1 MATLESLI
9 TLDDESTLNDLMKN
23 IKPYLKTG
31 ASGTSGIFSKMT
43 GDTAPAF
50 LSSNGQLRTRLD
62 HILKSRWGKRV
73 LSPYVLSVYE
83 DNKDEDA
90 TVEDFQN
97 AISMDLQY
105 VYAQK
110 WQKLYET
117 CNFTYD
123 PIANVDGTSTT
134 TETRNL
140 TETHDITENHT
151 GTDTDEHT
159 GTDNISHEGTQTA
172 ERTGTDTITDT
183 GTDTISHT
191 GTDTDTDTKTGSD
204 IVKEDTDVFGYNS
217 DTATPSGTKTSTT
230 TPGVV
235 DTIKHEKATT
245 DTDTK
250 DLTNETTYNSANTR
264 TDNLSDNRTVNL
276 TDKNTKD
283 LKDTRTGTIGN
294 SGTVTTTI
302 TRKGNIGVT
311 TTQQMIEAE
320 RKVWEWLLYDVILK
334 DALDF
339 LTIPCYLD

>member
-9 TLDDESTLNDLMKN
+9 HLDDDSTLNDLMKN
-23 IKPYLKTG
+23 IKPYLKTE
-31 ASGTSGIFSKMT
+31 ATGTSGIFSKMT

-105 VYAQK
+105 TYAQK

-123 PIANVDGTSTT
+123 PIANVDGKETVTTTHGKKTEYIRSEKVHKDTSTQAPFEESVHMKYDKDHSKQTDTLHPHIDIT
-134 TETRNL
+134 TETRP
-140 TETHDITENHT
+140 DITTESEKQIAGFDSPT
-151 GTDTDEHT
+151 YAPSEKQIDTEKAHEVVTKVDIPEKIEEH
-159 GTDNISHEGTQTA
+159 DVLK
-172 ERTGTDTITDT
+172 D
-183 GTDTISHT
+183 
-191 GTDTDTDTKTGSD
+191 K
-204 IVKEDTDVFGYNS
+204 KEDIQTTKSPEKKNILDHVENGFTDI
-217 DTATPSGTKTSTT
+217 DKDSG
-230 TPGVV
+230 V
-235 DTIKHEKATT
+235 DTV
-245 DTDTK
+245 
-250 DLTNETTYNSANTR
+250 ET
-264 TDNLSDNRTVNL
+264 V
-276 TDKNTKD
+276 
-283 LKDTRTGTIGN
+283 
-294 SGTVTTTI
+294 
-302 TRKGNIGVT
+302 RKGNIGVT
-311 TTQQMIEAE
+311 TTQHMIEAE
-320 RKVWEWLLYDVILK
+320 RKIWEWLLYDVILK